1 MRHIL
6 NHIFKC
12 FIIALLLAVIVGIL
26 NNYKERITPAQIVV
40 KPYPNDGLTLVLNTL
55 HAPKDR
61 IPEMESALRLAS
73 DRTGIDGKLLA
84 VLVFTESNFKKRA
97 VSGKGYK
104 GLMQTPSASF
114 FTDVDILYG
123 ARILKEKL
131 KLTRGD
137 LFEALTLYKGGDGPS
152 ARKQANRVLEI
163 YRTF

>member
-1 MRHIL
+1 MLHIL
-6 NHIFKC
+6 NHMLKFLMV
-12 FIIALLLAVIVGIL
+12 ALLLAVIVGVL
-26 NNYKERITPAQIVV
+26 DSYRERFTPAQIVT
-40 KPYPNDGLTLVLNTL
+40 KPYPDDGLTLVLTTL
-55 HAPKDR
+55 HAPKER

-73 DRTGIDGKLLA
+73 NRTGIDGKLLA

-104 GLMQTPSASF
+104 GLLQTPSASF

-131 KLTRGD
+131 RLTRGD
-137 LFEALTLYKGGDGPS
+137 LFEALALYKGGDGPL

-163 YRTF
+163 YRTL

>member
-1 MRHIL
+1 MLRIP
-6 NHIFKC
+6 NHIFKF
-12 FIIALLLAVIVGIL
+12 FIVALLLAVIVGIL
-26 NNYKERITPAQIVV
+26 NNYRERFTPAQIVV
-40 KPYPNDGLTLVLNTL
+40 KPYPDDGLTMVLNKL

-61 IPEMESALRLAS
+61 IPEMESALRLACS
-73 DRTGIDGKLLA
+73 RTGIDGKLLA
-84 VLVFTESNFKKRA
+84 VLMFTESNFKKRA

-131 KLTRGD
+131 KLTGGD
-137 LFEALTLYKGGDGPS
+137 LSKALTLYKGGDSLS
-152 ARKQANRVLEI
+152 ARKQANRVLDI

>member
-1 MRHIL
+1 MPHIL
-6 NHIFKC
+6 NHIFKF

-26 NNYKERITPAQIVV
+26 NNYRERFTPGQIVV
-40 KPYPNDGLTLVLNTL
+40 KPYPDDGLTLVLNRL

-84 VLVFTESNFKKRA
+84 VLAFTESNFKKTA

-131 KLTRGD
+131 RLTGGN
-137 LFEALTLYKGGDGPS
+137 LLEALTLYKGGDRPS
-152 ARKQANRVLEI
+152 ARKQANRVLAI